1 MRTMNIVLTIHARH
15 QGGTALV
22 MSLIFLL
29 ILTILGVG
37 ALNTTALQ
45 EKMAAN
51 SKEKNTA
58 FQSAET
64 GLLAAETWISQQI
77 SKPIFPNNASGL
89 YLPSTTGEPIWNSNS
104 LWTGNTNLV
113 IYPNTPTQTVSGG
126 LSSVASQP
134 KFIIE
139 DLGEVPE
146 VGGSK
151 VLPGAYKG
159 KGNTVLRVTS
169 HGAGATTAA
178 QAQVQSTYARAY

>member
-1 MRTMNIVLTIHARH
+1 MKLTPIIETRR
-15 QGGTALV
+15 QTGTALV

-29 ILTILGVG
+29 ILTVLGVG
-37 ALNTTALQ
+37 ALNTTVLQ

-58 FQSAET
+58 FQSAESA
-64 GLLAAETWISQQI
+64 LLTAENWISQQI
-77 SKPIFPNNASGL
+77 SKPIFPNEATGL
-89 YLPSTTGEPIWNSNS
+89 YLPSTDGEPIWERSS
-104 LWTGNTNLV
+104 LNWSGTVNLV
-113 IYPNTPTQTVSGG
+113 VYPNTPTQTVSGG

-134 KFIIE
+134 KYIIE

-159 KGNTVLRVTS
+159 KGNTVLRITS
-169 HGAGATTAA
+169 HGTGGTNAA
-178 QAQVQSTYARAY
+178 QARVQSTYARAY

>member
-1 MRTMNIVLTIHARH
+1 MPTIKMHY
-15 QGGTALV
+15 QTGTALV
-22 MSLIFLL
+22 MSLVFLL
-29 ILTILGVG
+29 ILTVLGVG

-64 GLLAAETWISQQI
+64 GLLAAEDWISQQI
-77 SKPIFPNNASGL
+77 SKPIFPNNATGL
-89 YLPSTTGEPIWNSNS
+89 YLPSTTGDPIWNNDS
-104 LWTGNTNLV
+104 LWAGTANVV

-134 KFIIE
+134 KYIIE

-159 KGNTVLRVTS
+159 KGNTVLRITS
-169 HGAGATTAA
+169 HGTGATTAA